1 MAAPS
6 FLARNKYLIIITLI
20 FMIAAVVYI
29 IAKRKSPE
37 DFAAERM
44 RWASAAMDNADY
56 DAAIALYEEALR
68 KNEDLLE
75 ARYNLALAYEEVDRD
90 EAITAWEDYLERS
103 EGDPSQRQWRE
114 QAELHLRRLQIEP
127 LMEKA
132 AKLAAQGK
140 TEKAIEKY
148 EEVLTLDDKVLDAQ
162 LSIARLYGDSGDY
175 EKAAAAYEDA
185 LAIAPYSLKIRY
197 EAALIYEEFDNAK
210 AIEHWEEFVERA
222 DAGGGIGGGI
232 ETEKR
237 IEGHKRLKALKAN
250 R

>member
-1 MAAPS
+1 MASSS

-29 IAKRKSPE
+29 LVKRKSPE

-68 KNEDLLE
+68 KDEDLLE

-90 EAITAWEDYLERS
+90 EAIIAWEDYLKRS

-114 QAELHLRRLQIEP
+114 QAELHLRRLKIEP

-148 EEVLTLDDKVLDAQ
+148 KEVLALDDQILDAQ
-162 LSIARLYGDSGDY
+162 LSVARLYGELEDY
-175 EKAAAAYEDA
+175 EKAAAAYEEA
-185 LAIAPYSLKIRY
+185 LLIAPYSLKIRY
-197 EAALIYEEFDNAK
+197 EAATIYEKIDREK

-222 DAGGGIGGGI
+222 DAGGGID
-232 ETEKR
+232 TEKR
-237 IEGHKRLKALKAN
+237 IEGHERLKALKAG